1 MKMSKEEK
9 SLVEKK
15 IQELLRKGAITHT
28 NHRKNEFV
36 DNAFLRKKKDG
47 RYRSAINLKL
57 LNQFLE
63 YYHFKTESLNPVI

>member
-47 RYRSAINLKL
+47 R
-57 LNQFLE
+57 
-63 YYHFKTESLNPVI
+63 

>member
-28 NHRKNEFV
+28 NHRKNKFV

-63 YYHFKTESLNPVI
+63 YYHFKTESLNLVK

>member
-9 SLVEKK
+9 SLAEKK

-63 YYHFKTESLNPVI
+63 YYHFKTESLNLVK